1 MTGAL
6 ILVVDDTP
14 ANLRLA
20 EFLLARAGFQVRTAL
35 DAIEARAATR
45 EASPALILMDLQLP
59 GVDGFALTAEFKR
72 DPALASVP
80 IVAMTAYAMAGDDQ
94 RAREAGCDWYLT
106 KPIDPL
112 TFAERIRSYLPAAAS
127 VAPR

>member
-1 MTGAL
+1 VAGSL

-14 ANLRLA
+14 ANLKLA
-20 EFLLARAGFQVRTAL
+20 AFLLTRAGFEVRTAQH
-35 DAIEARAATR
+35 ATEARAAVR
-45 EASPALILMDLQLP
+45 DAPPALILMDLQLP
-59 GVDGFALTAEFKR
+59 GVDGFALTTEFKR

-80 IVAMTAYAMAGDDQ
+80 IVAMTAYAMTGDDQ

-112 TFAERIRSYLPAAAS
+112 TFAERIRSYLR
-127 VAPR
+127 APGPR

>member
-1 MTGAL
+1 VAGPL

-14 ANLRLA
+14 ANLKLA
-20 EFLLARAGFQVRTAL
+20 AFLLTRAGFEVRTAQH
-35 DAIEARAATR
+35 ATEARAAVR
-45 EASPALILMDLQLP
+45 DAPPALILMDLQLP

-72 DPALASVP
+72 DPGLTRVP
-80 IVAMTAYAMAGDDQ
+80 IVAMTAYAMAGDDR

-112 TFAERIRSYLPAAAS
+112 TFAERIRSYLPAPGS
-127 VAPR
+127 R